1 MLRLKF
7 AIIPLLTKA
16 SVDLSDISEQ
26 LKQIN
31 QFSRITG
38 LSQDLSSEY
47 VILGNLYMNLGL

>member
-16 SVDLSDISEQ
+16 AVDLSDISEQ

-31 QFSRITG
+31 QFSGITG